1 MARAFH
7 SGFHPAPWSFPGSD
21 NCSFYGHLPREAW
34 GSRTDD
40 VLNLTEPAKFV
51 YLGRGD
57 DALSASAPVGLVV
70 AGAGDDVVDLNAGGG
85 SVFLGHGDDRL
96 ELSGSLHRVDGGC
109 GDDTLVFDANA
120 GEFDIDVGRRS
131 VTLIDRY
138 SGEQLT
144 TTRMETFEFNDASFD
159 LDTIRARFGPE
170 ADAPVIM
177 VGGGTQSVTVNDPDP
192 TISVIW
198 DRAAQQAVIDTS
210 SKVGPTVASR
220 AYALVHTAIYDAWA
234 SYDDVAARVS
244 MDLEGNN
251 TELSDGAVSTEANQA
266 KAMSFAAY
274 NVLLELFPD
283 QKDLFDTVMADRL
296 GYGLE
301 DDCSREAAIGIDAA
315 EDLMA
320 ARRTD
325 GSNQLGGYT
334 GDNYTPVNPSSLEI
348 NDIARWT
355 PENVPIDPEDGGP
368 DQSCLTPHWLGVES
382 FALPETADGETD
394 YDALRPP
401 PPQPFFAEGYEELT
415 LNFDA
420 KTITLSNSV
429 SIGGIDYGEGEVID
443 VSKPLIGSVINAGFV
458 AEAEEIVALSANLTD
473 EHKVIAEFW
482 EDGRGTAFP
491 PGTFMAFAQFVSARD
506 EHTLGQDAKLFLA
519 MGNAV
524 FDAGIATW
532 EAKVE
537 YDYAR
542 PVRVIRD
549 LGELGLIGEQGVDE
563 LTGETGFV
571 IDAFGG
577 YDPDTREGL
586 GTRTILAENF
596 VTFQRPG
603 ADPSP
608 PFPEYSSGHSAFS
621 AAGAEVL
628 RLFTGS
634 DEFGGSV
641 AFAVASTQF
650 EAGVPAKETLLEWET
665 FTAAADE
672 AGLSR
677 RYGGIH
683 FKDGDL
689 NGREL
694 GGLVGAE
701 AFELAQKFI
710 DGEATDADRPFS
722 TDELF
727 V

>member
-1 MARAFH
+1 MACTFH
-7 SGFHPAPWSFPGSD
+7 SEFHSTPCASGPHWKISGEIVLGGPSD
-21 NCSFYGHLPREAW
+21 DTF
-34 GSRTDD
+34 D
-40 VLNLTEPAKFV
+40 LTEPAKFV
-51 YLGRGD
+51 FLGPGD
-57 DALSASAPVGLVV
+57 DSLSASAPVGRVF
-70 AGAGDDVVDLNAGGG
+70 AGAGDDVVVLRAGGG
-85 SVFLGHGDDRL
+85 SVRLGDGDDRL
-96 ELSGSLHRVDGGC
+96 ELSGSLNKVDGGC
-109 GDDTLVFDANA
+109 GVDTLVFDANA

-131 VTLIDRY
+131 VTFIDRY
-138 SGEQLT
+138 SGEELR
-144 TTRMETFEFNDASFD
+144 TTRMESFEFNDLSFD
-159 LDTIRARFGPE
+159 IDTIRTLFGPE
-170 ADAPVIM
+170 AKAPVIM

-234 SYDDVAARVS
+234 SYDDVAVRVS
-244 MDLEGNN
+244 MDLEGDNGDLFQGAEN
-251 TELSDGAVSTEANQA
+251 TAADKE

-274 NVLLELFPD
+274 KVLAELFPD
-283 QKDLFDTVMADRL
+283 QKDLFDTIMEDRL
-296 GYGLE
+296 GYQLG
-301 DDCSREAAIGIDAA
+301 DDGSREAAIGIDAA

-334 GDNYTPVNPSSLEI
+334 GDTYTPVNPSPREI

-355 PENVPIDPEDGGP
+355 PENVPIDPEDGSP
-368 DQSCLTPHWLGVES
+368 EQSFLTPHLLEVES
-382 FALPETADGETD
+382 FALPETADGDTD
-394 YDALRPP
+394 YDALLPP
-401 PPQPFFAEGYEELT
+401 PPQPFFAEGYEDST
-415 LNFDA
+415 LDFDA
-420 KTITLSNSV
+420 KTITLSKPV
-429 SIGGIDYGEGEVID
+429 SIGGVDYAEGEAID
-443 VSKPLIGSVINAGFV
+443 VSRSLIGRVINEGFI
-458 AEAEEIVALSANLTD
+458 AQAEEVVAFSANLTD
-473 EHKVIAEFW
+473 EHKIIAEFW
-482 EDGRGTAFP
+482 EDGGGTAFP
-491 PGTFMAFAQFVSARD
+491 PGTFMVFAQFVSARD
-506 EHTLGQDAKLFLA
+506 EHTLDQDAKLFLA

-532 EAKVE
+532 QAKVE

-563 LTGETGFV
+563 LTGEPGFV

-577 YDPDTREGL
+577 FDPDTGVGL

-608 PFPEYSSGHSAFS
+608 PFAEYTSGHSAFS
-621 AAGAEVL
+621 AAGAQVL
-628 RLFTGS
+628 RMFTGS
-634 DEFGGSV
+634 DEFGGSL

-650 EAGVPAKETLLEWET
+650 ETGVPAEETLLEWET

-689 NGREL
+689 NGRDF
-694 GGLVGAE
+694 GSVVGAE
-701 AFELAQKFI
+701 AFKLAQSFI
-710 DGEATDADRPFS
+710 NGEATDADRPFF
-722 TDELF
+722 TGDLF
-727 V
+727 A